1 MTRFRMFRTKGELR
15 KALSKDIRDR
25 RSMRKQGHST
35 KGITQV
41 IQRKKRLLNQKRY
54 WQN

>member
-1 MTRFRMFRTKGELR
+1 MKNRLFRTKNELR
-15 KALSKDIRDR
+15 NALAKDIRDR
-25 RSMRKQGHST
+25 KTMKKEGHST

-54 WQN
+54 WKD